1 MKGSLNQNSY
11 IAGFVLSLVL
21 TLVAYSL
28 VVNDLASGWTAIY
41 IILTLAVLQL
51 AVQVV
56 FFLHLGREQKP
67 RWNLNVMLFA
77 VMVVVILVGGS
88 LWIMHNMNYH
98 HGHEKSPSESDTY
111 IIKDEG
117 FGQ

>member
-21 TLVAYSL
+21 TLAAYSV
-28 VVNDLASGWTAIY
+28 VVNKMASGWTAVY
-41 IILTLAVLQL
+41 IILALALIQL
-51 AVQVV
+51 IVQIV

-67 RWNLNVMLFA
+67 RWNLTVMLFA

-98 HGHEKSPSESDTY
+98 HGHGKSPADTDSY

-117 FGQ
+117 FDQ